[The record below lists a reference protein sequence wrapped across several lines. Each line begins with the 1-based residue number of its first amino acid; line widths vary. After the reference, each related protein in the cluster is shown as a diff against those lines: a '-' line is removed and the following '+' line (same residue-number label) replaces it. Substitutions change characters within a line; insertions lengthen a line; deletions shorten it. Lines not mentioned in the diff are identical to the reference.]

1 MKNFTSK
8 FKKLL
13 TVLILL
19 ASFADASVPVLAAD
33 ITSGQVLQQV
43 GGKYGADLQSVV
55 GATVNSNQTYATI
68 TTPGQTSYLKWNS
81 LNTAPGQTLDYA
93 FLQGGSTSI
102 NSVVGPSMSQFAGA
116 LITSGA
122 GAPTSHVIISNPN
135 GILLENGAYFNC
147 NAFTLTT
154 QQINWEVYQKAT
166 NEWALKDGTF
176 GYGKYG
182 KGGIQ
187 IGGQGVDMSKAVVL
201 RVGELNVISPSGIA
215 MDGADIVASDV
226 RLITADGVNYV
237 AAPGSSATLSTPAKS
252 ATLKVDATN
261 AKATSA
267 STFLAD
273 GGKKHNLVSP
283 VTEGKSILIK
293 NSAIAIKDNPNG
305 KIYFLTKG
313 NNDLTASIAALHS
326 ALDGTVKMDVA
337 GNADFQAVG
346 NLNIVNSSVGGD
358 FTAKTLDKSIELKSS
373 NTTVNDSNITLH
385 EYLDAYVKEHG
396 KIQSLIDV
404 VKLVIKGDIT
414 PTELA
419 IITKS
424 HMNDV
429 VSGTKTTVV
438 NTTDTKYS
446 GKGNISISDSTV
458 GGKTTVDGA
467 DVSIKNLT
475 TQALST
481 ISAASNGVMSS
492 RNDQRSTT
500 VANTDYTWKNTEFYR
515 SPEVGVTTYEIIG
528 SHPETYTYPSW
539 SLSQGW
545 HTHTGTRT
553 VNDWGNVYH
562 VITPEGAITYPTAGI
577 FAGNTTTTA
586 PIVVGGVPVSSQS
599 APSTGATTLTD
610 VYVGNLQGG
619 NLYIAP
625 SANTLTAKADG
636 NINANGVYAGNTE
649 LTSKNGYVN
658 MGNSAQTPENV
669 IIGNL
674 NVKAGDYANIS
685 NTSTVFGYVLANA
698 ANNITINNLNNG
710 YFSNLYP
717 IGDVTANTTKDIS
730 VSNSNAVNMTLKGS
744 ANDYSGANK
753 IDVTNTKVTNK
764 LIALAKDI
772 TLDNSSADFLIAAK
786 TATPNLLAKTDS
798 TGLAAADGVTIK
810 NGSSFGFA
818 RAYAKDIEVKDAS
831 EVRGGRLS
839 ATNDLKVNSGATLSG
854 LSGNNQY
861 AKAGNTITVDNAN
874 INDTSMT
881 ATNALS
887 VSNNSKLKNATL
899 NGGSVSISNSL
910 ARGYLNSTAS
920 NGALN
925 LTNVQMLDGFAANA
939 TLNSTL
945 GNITINGSTLG
956 DTIANAPKGKLTV
969 QNNGSTR
976 SKLASLT
983 STSDRIDLLNSDV
996 TGAADLTST
1005 SNTGDHTGIHISN
1018 SKVLGDTKA
1027 NAYWR
1032 VLVNNQSELRG
1043 TNNLTSTGCHVNVD
1057 HSYLGDAT
1065 INAYNGVEL
1074 KNSTFGAT
1082 SATAN
1087 NMNVLI
1093 DNSKFNSLLADA
1105 KTTLTI
1111 QNGSEVYGN
1120 TTATSG
1126 GLLTVSGSSLNGVNA
1141 LTSNNDGITITGST
1155 LGNTTAKAAGK
1166 LDVNSGSHITK
1177 LKAFAK
1183 DIDIDNST
1191 IKSGALRANNDIN
1204 VKNGSRISKALLK
1217 AGDDIT
1223 IKNGSRVKKSTLI
1236 AGNDITIKNGSTLGK
1251 SIAFAGNDV
1260 NVKNG
1265 SSVSRSF
1272 VKADNNIN
1280 VLDSDVNSSYLKA
1293 GENRRGREG
1302 RYSKNRR
1309 YDEGGNGNIYVD
1321 DSTIANSTLDA
1332 KNDIRITDSTVYN
1345 YHTPHR
1351 ANLKAGNDI
1360 KIYGSDIYNTY
1371 AKAGDD
1377 ITIGASGHEGPFFAS
1392 NREGGYGE
1400 SSRGSYVA
1408 NSTLKAKDDI
1418 NVQDGSKVTKSFIKA
1433 GNDVNVRYNSKVT
1446 KSFVKAGDDV
1456 NVEYGSKIKKSFVQ
1470 AKDDINIKYGSTAK
1484 ESILGAGN
1492 NINVKYG
1499 SEVNKSLL
1507 GAMNNINIKY
1517 GSTLDKSIAFA
1528 GNDIKVKDSDVNK
1541 STLFAMDDI
1550 KIIDSTVSK
1559 SDAYAGHNIK
1569 VSSSYG
1575 NEGPMNSMMLKPKK
1589 KGDYNYGSQI
1599 LDSTLNAG
1607 HNIKVSDSYV
1617 ENSDLLANNDIHI
1630 LGSDIYNTYLDAG
1643 RDINVSQS
1651 YNYGPQRYG
1660 INSDMPYPPFFQP
1673 KESVVSNS
1681 TLNAGRDINVA
1692 GSVIENSDA
1701 TAGNNIKVTG
1711 SGFYGEGPRLMDS
1724 PFMPFMPSVIVDS
1737 KLVAGNDVT
1746 VSDSVLINTINSDKP
1761 SIKAGNDIKIE
1772 NTLAVGN
1779 LVADS
1784 GRNFSATDLT
1794 VIPAVQKAP
1803 APRKISSDDSE
1814 QPQIPSSG
1822 NLSISAGGDVTLA
1835 GLTVGNDLN
1844 ITKANSVSIS
1854 NSNSEPMNGVP
1865 TIEQLAEGMSPVTDY
1880 NWRRF
1885 SDSDYE
1891 GIISKFGQ
1899 NYGAGT
1905 RISYIGG
1912 DANISGVNGNVG
1924 IVNTAIVGSLNES
1937 NINGDTHLVRSFVG
1951 GDYLPEISTIKG
1963 DTNVYQ
1969 SYIKGKYNIR
1979 YPRPNTLIA
1988 DDVNR
1993 LEYGNPL
2000 DTVFRQQFSP
2010 RSFAAA
2016 EDELKLMKR
2025 RTLSSMGAIK
2035 NKPGAISITKGFYA
2049 Y

>member
-19 ASFADASVPVLAAD
+19 ASFADAAVPVMAAD
-33 ITSGQVLQQV
+33 LGLNQQVLINNGT
-43 GGKYGADLQSVV
+43 GGANLNSVT
-55 GATVNSNQTYATI
+55 GATVTSDAAKMNANIY
-68 TTPGQTSYLKWNS
+68 TPGSVSYLQWNA
-81 LNTAPGQTLDYA
+81 LNTGAGQSLTYN
-93 FLQGGSTSI
+93 FGSGGTSFNPVI
-102 NSVVGPSMSQFAGA
+102 GPSMSQFAGSM
-116 LITSGA
+116 IVNG
-122 GAPTSHVIISNPN
+122 GNVVISNPN
-135 GILLENGAYFNC
+135 GMLFLNGSYTCVDASANFHNTG
-147 NAFTLTT
+147 NLTLTS
-154 QQINWEVYQKAT
+154 QALSPLYDANGNLVGAKAG
-166 NEWALKDGTF
+166 AF
-176 GYGKYG
+176 GP
-182 KGGIQ
+182 GGIQ
-187 IGGQGVDMSKAVVL
+187 IGQGDMANAAVV
-201 RVGELNVISPSGIA
+201 RVAGDLNVIAPAGILTDA
-215 MDGADIVASDV
+215 ADIVADKNIKLVTS
-226 RLITADGVNYV
+226 DGVNYFAV
-237 AAPGSSATLSTPAKS
+237 PKT
-252 ATLKVDATN
+252 
-261 AKATSA
+261 
-267 STFLAD
+267 D
-273 GGKKHNLVSP
+273 GGSYGRLANSSNAYKPDTQGKAILV
-283 VTEGKSILIK
+283 K
-293 NSAIAIKDNPNG
+293 NSALAVKDTNGKVYFITKSGAIKEN
-305 KIYFLTKG
+305 
-313 NNDLTASIAALHS
+313 IAALNS
-326 ALDGTVKMDVA
+326 VIDGKINLDVA

-346 NLNIVNSSVGGD
+346 NLNIADSNVGGD
-358 FTAKTLDKSIELKSS
+358 LTAKTLDKSLELKSS
-373 NTTVNDSNITLH
+373 NTTVNDSNITLN

-685 NTSTVFGYVLANA
+685 NTSTVFGNVVANA

-786 TATPNLLAKTDS
+786 TATPNLLAKANS

-1057 HSYLGDAT
+1057 HSHLGDTT

-1126 GLLTVSGSSLNGVNA
+1126 GLLTVSGSSLNGVNT

-1265 SSVSRSF
+1265 SSVSKSF

-1332 KNDIRITDSTVYN
+1332 KKDIKITDSTVYN

-1377 ITIGASGHEGPFFAS
+1377 ITIGASGHEGTFFAS
-1392 NREGGYGE
+1392 SREGGYGE

-1433 GNDVNVRYNSKVT
+1433 GDDVNVRYNSKVT

-1575 NEGPMNSMMLKPKK
+1575 NEAPMNLKSNII
-1589 KGDYNYGSQI
+1589 KGDGGYYDGYGSGSQI

-1660 INSDMPYPPFFQP
+1660 MNSDMPYPPFFQP

-1772 NTLAVGN
+1772 NTLAVGS